1 MFWGCFSGMEK
12 GPCVFWEKNWGKITS
27 ESYCEHVLPVVVNWI
42 RAQHDLTGRSLS
54 FMQDNAPSHKAIGS
68 LNFLHTHNIEPIFW
82 PAFSPDLN
90 PIESLWDTLKDYLQS
105 HYPDIDIQSQMPSTR
120 FHEIIQEAW
129 DSITLHEIERVI
141 GSMPERCQ
149 AVIKAE
155 GGHTK
160 Y

>member
-1 MFWGCFSGMEK
+1 MIWGSIIGTQKGPFMIWEK
-12 GPCVFWEKNWGKITS
+12 GWGTINSEK
-27 ESYCEHVLPVVVNWI
+27 YCDRILPLIMRVKAEHPEMIL
-42 RAQHDLTGRSLS
+42 
-54 FMQDNAPSHKAIGS
+54 MQDGAPP
-68 LNFLHTHNIEPIFW
+68 HTARRTREALQNVGIDLLDW
-82 PAFSPDLN
+82 PPFSPDLN

-105 HYPDIDIQSQMPSTR
+105 HYPDIDIRSQMPSTR
-120 FHEIIQEAW
+120 LHEIIQEAW

-155 GGHTK
+155 GSHTK